1 MNFIVK
7 PQYNNNEKCKIIKHY
22 LKIINK
28 YTNLY
33 INLECKKQKPVCT
46 NCKQLTEFDIT
57 NNNTSICMNCG
68 ITKEI
73 FCYTS
78 SYKDTERANIS
89 SKYMYDRKVHFR
101 DCINQYQGF
110 SPYII
115 LFTPFLLFKFIII

>member
-1 MNFIVK
+1 
-7 PQYNNNEKCKIIKHY
+7 
-22 LKIINK
+22 
-28 YTNLY
+28 
-33 INLECKKQKPVCT
+33 
-46 NCKQLTEFDIT
+46 
-57 NNNTSICMNCG
+57 MNCG